1 MKAKK
6 GKLKLAYDYLYIGD
20 YAYSFCITDVYG
32 DDYIT
37 DPAEFNIDSDG
48 EISFYEE

>member
-1 MKAKK
+1 MKSKK
-6 GKLKLAYDYLYIGD
+6 GKPKISYDYLYIGD

-37 DPAEFNIDSDG
+37 DMAEFNIDRKG
-48 EISFYEE
+48 RISFYEM